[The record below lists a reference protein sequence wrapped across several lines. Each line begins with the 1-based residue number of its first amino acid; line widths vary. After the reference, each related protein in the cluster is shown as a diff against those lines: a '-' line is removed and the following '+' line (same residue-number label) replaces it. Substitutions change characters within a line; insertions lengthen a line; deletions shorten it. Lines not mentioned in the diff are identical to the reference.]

1 MLSEDNRRDIIKF
14 RIEKAH
20 NVFEEAKEVASLKR
34 WNLAGNRLYYTI
46 YHIGSALFFSKGISA
61 KSHSGV
67 IHQLG
72 ETFIKTDI
80 LPKEYGKLI
89 ARLFAL
95 RQSGDYDDMFYAT
108 EEIVMPLFD
117 KVEKLLTD
125 LEQLIEV

>member
-1 MLSEDNRRDIIKF
+1 MLTDENRRDIIKF
-14 RIEKAH
+14 RIEKVH
-20 NVFEEAKEVASLKR
+20 NVFEEAKEVATLKR

-46 YHIGSALFFSKGISA
+46 YHIGSALLFSKGISA

-80 LPKEYGKLI
+80 LPKEDSKLI
-89 ARLFAL
+89 SRLFAL

-108 EEIVMPLFD
+108 EDIVMPLFE
-117 KVEKLLTD
+117 KVEKLLID